1 MGSLHNQ
8 NDFENFPFVFHSQD
22 DDVVVADDD
31 DDMHAIKH
39 FMIYDDEW
47 KSFYTQHFAHTKLC
61 CHNFN
66 MNFFSLS
73 LTHSCTSRLLI
84 SFFTLS
90 LLHTH
95 NSLKLFLFSEW
106 RQIYTNKHTHGI
118 YSLLMKE
125 WLLLAGCYVDRTN
138 IFILGKLYHF
148 AFSIFSHTPRFS
160 YFLMAY
166 IHIIYHMCVVTHSTH
181 V

>member
-1 MGSLHNQ
+1 MRSLHNQ

-66 MNFFSLS
+66 MNFFLSLS
-73 LTHSCTSRLLI
+73 LLY
-84 SFFTLS
+84 FTV
-90 LLHTH
+90 
-95 NSLKLFLFSEW
+95 
-106 RQIYTNKHTHGI
+106 
-118 YSLLMKE
+118 
-125 WLLLAGCYVDRTN
+125 VD
-138 IFILGKLYHF
+138 FILYTL
-148 AFSIFSHTPRFS
+148 ATSHTQFLKTFS
-160 YFLMAY
+160 F
-166 IHIIYHMCVVTHSTH
+166 
-181 V
+181 